1 MTSTLVCAQH
11 QTDLV
16 CVQRPS
22 NCAPAAPAGRCEAG
36 GGGGG
41 GAAAAAVCSCEAADD
56 QIIYCVGT

>member
-36 GGGGG
+36 GGGG
-41 GAAAAAVCSCEAADD
+41 AAAAVCSCEAADD
-56 QIIYCVGT
+56 QIINCVGT

>member
-11 QTDLV
+11 HIALV
-16 CVQRPS
+16 CVQRPG

-36 GGGGG
+36 GGGG
-41 GAAAAAVCSCEAADD
+41 AVCSCEAADD

>member
-16 CVQRPS
+16 CVQQPS
-22 NCAPAAPAGRCEAG
+22 NCAPAAPAGRCEVA
-36 GGGGG
+36 
-41 GAAAAAVCSCEAADD
+41 AAAAAVCSCEAADD

>member
-41 GAAAAAVCSCEAADD
+41 AVCSCEAADD
-56 QIIYCVGT
+56 QIIYSVGT

>member
-11 QTDLV
+11 HIALV

-22 NCAPAAPAGRCEAG
+22 NCVPAAPAGRCEAG
-36 GGGGG
+36 G
-41 GAAAAAVCSCEAADD
+41 AAAAVCSCEAADD

>member
-36 GGGGG
+36 GGG
-41 GAAAAAVCSCEAADD
+41 AVCSCEAADD